1 MITTTTLHCQHLT
14 TPALHMQTVPL
25 LAKYAT
31 NLLVVLAGPL
41 AQPSPSKTDV
51 VSQPEKML
59 NSPPKTQHH
68 AADRSRAVSLWDA
81 MVDSHQQHC
90 NGWQA
95 LVSLLAGTTLTL
107 VLAVHADLTP

>member
-1 MITTTTLHCQHLT
+1 
-14 TPALHMQTVPL
+14 
-25 LAKYAT
+25 
-31 NLLVVLAGPL
+31 
-41 AQPSPSKTDV
+41 V

-68 AADRSRAVSLWDA
+68 AADRLRAVSLWDA

-90 NGWQA
+90 NGWQT